1 MPPDPFRA
9 RTGACSSSAV
19 TRRRRTPMSHDN
31 PLIAVSELKKVFA
44 VRDENG
50 KRGEFVAVDSISFT
64 IERGETFGLIGES
77 GSGKTT
83 TGRVVLGLAK
93 PTSGSVTFDGNELV
107 GLSDLDMRRYRHH
120 MQMVFQDSG
129 SAFNPRR
136 SVGAQIAYPLKHFQ
150 AASAADARKKTL
162 DLLDRVGMLPS
173 HYDRYIHE
181 FSGGQRQ
188 RLGIARALI
197 SDPDFV
203 VLDEPTA
210 ALDVSVQAQIL
221 NLLKD
226 LQRERKLTMLL
237 ITHNIALVEHMCEH
251 AGVLD
256 RGKLVET
263 GPVDRLLSNPG
274 TAITRKLVDA
284 VLEPEL
290 AGAAR

>member
-1 MPPDPFRA
+1 
-9 RTGACSSSAV
+9 
-19 TRRRRTPMSHDN
+19 MSRN
-31 PLIAVSELKKVFA
+31 EPLIRVTDLTKVFS
-44 VRDENG
+44 V
-50 KRGEFVAVDSISFT
+50 RGEDGRRGDFVAVDSVSFD
-64 IERGETFGLIGES
+64 IHRGETFGLIGES

-83 TGRVVLGLAK
+83 TGRMVMRLET

-107 GLSDLDMRRYRHH
+107 GLSDLDMRRYRRHI
-120 MQMVFQDSG
+120 QMVFQDSG

-136 SVGAQIAYPLKHFQ
+136 SVGAQIAYPLTLFR
-150 AASAADARKKTL
+150 AVDSPAEARKKTL
-162 DLLDRVGMLPS
+162 ELLDRVGMLPS

-188 RLGIARALI
+188 RLGIARALVT
-197 SDPDFV
+197 DPEFV

-237 ITHNIALVEHMCEH
+237 ITHNLALVEHMCEH

-256 RGKLVET
+256 HGRLVES
-263 GPVDRLLSNPG
+263 GPVDQLLTEPG
-274 TAITRKLVDA
+274 TEITRKLVDA
-284 VLEPEL
+284 VLEPDL
-290 AGAAR
+290 AAAAG

>member
-1 MPPDPFRA
+1 MLH
-9 RTGACSSSAV
+9 S
-19 TRRRRTPMSHDN
+19 N

-44 VRDENG
+44 VRG
-50 KRGEFVAVDSISFT
+50 SISFD

-83 TGRVVLGLAK
+83 TGRMVLGLEK

-107 GLSDLDMRRYRHH
+107 GLSDLDMRRYRRHV
-120 MQMVFQDSG
+120 QIVFQDSG

-136 SVGAQIAYPLKHFQ
+136 SVGAQIAYPLKLFRT
-150 AASAADARKKTL
+150 ASPAEARKKAL
-162 DLLDRVGMLPS
+162 ELLDRVGMLPS

-181 FSGGQRQ
+181 LSGGQRQ
-188 RLGIARALI
+188 RLGIARALV

-256 RGKLVET
+256 RGKLVEV
-263 GPVDRLLSNPG
+263 GPVDRLLTNPG
-274 TAITRKLVDA
+274 TDITRKLLDA
-284 VLEPEL
+284 VLEPEF

>member
-1 MPPDPFRA
+1 
-9 RTGACSSSAV
+9 
-19 TRRRRTPMSHDN
+19 MSHSN

-44 VRDENG
+44 VRGENG
-50 KRGEFVAVDSISFT
+50 RRSEFVAVDSISFD

-77 GSGKTT
+77 GSGTTT
-83 TGRVVLGLAK
+83 TGRMVLGLEK

-107 GLSDLDMRRYRHH
+107 GLSDLDMRRYRRHV
-120 MQMVFQDSG
+120 QIVFQDSG

-136 SVGAQIAYPLKHFQ
+136 SVGAQIAYPLKLFRT
-150 AASAADARKKTL
+150 ASPAEARKKAL
-162 DLLDRVGMLPS
+162 ELLDRVGMPP

-181 FSGGQRQ
+181 LSRAPPPPL
-188 RLGIARALI
+188 RIAPPFATAPAFL
-197 SDPDFV
+197 

-221 NLLKD
+221 NLLKA

-256 RGKLVET
+256 RGKLVEV
-263 GPVDRLLSNPG
+263 GPVDRLLTNPG
-274 TAITRKLVDA
+274 TDITRKLLDA
-284 VLEPEL
+284 VL
-290 AGAAR
+290 

>member
-1 MPPDPFRA
+1 
-9 RTGACSSSAV
+9 
-19 TRRRRTPMSHDN
+19 MSHES
-31 PLIAVSELKKVFA
+31 PLIAVSELKKVFP
-44 VRDENG
+44 VRGEDG
-50 KRGEFVAVDSISFT
+50 KRTEFVAVDSISFDVT
-64 IERGETFGLIGES
+64 RGETFGLIGES

-83 TGRVVLGLAK
+83 TGRMVLGLEK

-107 GLSDLDMRRYRHH
+107 GLSDLNMRRYRHR

-136 SVGAQIAYPLKHFQ
+136 SVGAQIAFPLHHFRTTSP
-150 AASAADARKKTL
+150 AEARRRTL
-162 DLLDRVGMLPS
+162 ELLDRVGMSPS
-173 HYDRYIHE
+173 HYGRYIHE

-188 RLGIARALI
+188 RLGIARALVG
-197 SDPDFV
+197 DPDFV

-226 LQRERKLTMLL
+226 LQRERELTMLL
-237 ITHNIALVEHMCEH
+237 ITHNLALVEHMCEH

-256 RGKLVET
+256 RGELVEV
-263 GPVDRLLSNPG
+263 GPVDQLLSSPR
-274 TAITRKLVDA
+274 TDVTRKLVDA

-290 AGAAR
+290 AAAAG

>member
-1 MPPDPFRA
+1 
-9 RTGACSSSAV
+9 
-19 TRRRRTPMSHDN
+19 MSLDN
-31 PLIAVSELKKVFA
+31 RLIRVKDLKKVFA
-44 VRDENG
+44 VRGEDG
-50 KRGEFVAVDSISFT
+50 KRAEFVAVDSVSFT
-64 IERGETFGLIGES
+64 VTHGETFGLIGES

-83 TGRVVLGLAK
+83 TGRMVMGLET

-107 GLSDLDMRRYRHH
+107 GLSELGMRRYRR
-120 MQMVFQDSG
+120 QIQIVFQDSG

-136 SVGAQIAYPLKHFQ
+136 SVGAQISYPLKRFRT
-150 AASAADARKKTL
+150 ASPVEARKKTL

-181 FSGGQRQ
+181 FSGGQRK
-188 RLGIARALI
+188 RLGIARALVT
-197 SDPDFV
+197 DPDFI

-237 ITHNIALVEHMCEH
+237 ITHNLALVEHMCEH

-256 RGKLVET
+256 HGKLVEA
-263 GPVDRLLSNPG
+263 GPVDRLLTNPE
-274 TAITRKLVDA
+274 TDITRKLVDA

-290 AGAAR
+290 AGAAT

>member
-1 MPPDPFRA
+1 MSPNDPLV
-9 RTGACSSSAV
+9 AV
-19 TRRRRTPMSHDN
+19 RNLT
-31 PLIAVSELKKVFA
+31 KVFT
-44 VRDENG
+44 VRGDDG
-50 KRGEFVAVDSISFT
+50 KRAEFVAVDAVSFDVP
-64 IERGETFGLIGES
+64 RGQTYGLIGES

-83 TGRVVLGLAK
+83 TGRMVLGLEK
-93 PTSGSVTFDGNELV
+93 PTSGSVTYDGNELV
-107 GLSDLDMRRYRHH
+107 GLSDLDMRKYRKHI
-120 MQMVFQDSG
+120 QIVFQDSG

-136 SVGAQIAYPLKHFQ
+136 SVGAQIAYPLTLFRM
-150 AASAADARKKTL
+150 ASPAEAKAKVL

-188 RLGIARALI
+188 RLGIARALVT
-197 SDPDFV
+197 DPDFV

-237 ITHNIALVEHMCEH
+237 ITHNLALVEHMCEH

-256 RGKLVET
+256 HGKLVES
-263 GPVDRLLSNPG
+263 GPVDRLSPIRASTSPAG
-274 TAITRKLVDA
+274 SSTRSWN
-284 VLEPEL
+284 
-290 AGAAR
+290 RNCR

>member
-1 MPPDPFRA
+1 
-9 RTGACSSSAV
+9 
-19 TRRRRTPMSHDN
+19 MSLDN
-31 PLIAVSELKKVFA
+31 RLIRVKDLKKIFS
-44 VRDENG
+44 VRGEDG
-50 KRGEFVAVDSISFT
+50 KRADFVAVDSVSFT
-64 IERGETFGLIGES
+64 ITGGQTFGLIGES

-83 TGRVVLGLAK
+83 IGRMVMGLEK

-107 GLSDLDMRRYRHH
+107 GLSDLDMRRYR
-120 MQMVFQDSG
+120 QRIQIVFQDSG

-136 SVGAQIAYPLKHFQ
+136 GVGAQISYPLKRFRNTPP
-150 AASAADARKKTL
+150 AEARKTTL
-162 DLLDRVGMLPS
+162 ELLDRVGMLPS

-188 RLGIARALI
+188 RLGIARALV
-197 SDPDFV
+197 SNPDFL

-237 ITHNIALVEHMCEH
+237 ITHNLALVEHMCEN

-256 RGKLVET
+256 HGELVEA
-263 GPVDRLLSNPG
+263 GPVDQLLTNPG
-274 TAITRKLVDA
+274 TDITRKLVDA

-290 AGAAR
+290 AGAPT

>member
-1 MPPDPFRA
+1 
-9 RTGACSSSAV
+9 
-19 TRRRRTPMSHDN
+19 MSLDN
-31 PLIAVSELKKVFA
+31 RLIRVKDLKKVFA
-44 VRDENG
+44 VRGEDG
-50 KRGEFVAVDSISFT
+50 KRADFVAVDSVSFT
-64 IERGETFGLIGES
+64 ITRGQTFGLIGES

-83 TGRVVLGLAK
+83 IGRMVMGLEK

-107 GLSDLDMRRYRHH
+107 GLSDLDMRRYR
-120 MQMVFQDSG
+120 QQIQIVFQDSG

-136 SVGAQIAYPLKHFQ
+136 SVGAQISYPLKRFRNTPPAQ
-150 AASAADARKKTL
+150 ARTITL
-162 DLLDRVGMLPS
+162 ELLDRVGMLPS

-188 RLGIARALI
+188 RLGIARALV
-197 SDPDFV
+197 SDPDFL

-226 LQRERKLTMLL
+226 LQRERTLTMML
-237 ITHNIALVEHMCEH
+237 ITHNLALVEHMCEH

-256 RGKLVET
+256 HGELAEV
-263 GPVDRLLSNPG
+263 GPVDQLLTNPG
-274 TAITRKLVDA
+274 TDITRKLVDA

-290 AGAAR
+290 AGATT

>member
-1 MPPDPFRA
+1 
-9 RTGACSSSAV
+9 
-19 TRRRRTPMSHDN
+19 MSRSD
-31 PLIAVSELKKVFA
+31 PLISVTDLRKVFA
-44 VRDENG
+44 VRGEDR
-50 KRGEFVAVDSISFT
+50 KRSEFVAVDTISFDV
-64 IERGETFGLIGES
+64 ERGETFGLIGES

-83 TGRVVLGLAK
+83 TGRMVLGLEK
-93 PTSGSVTFDGNELV
+93 PTSGSVTFDGNDLA
-107 GLSDLDMRRYRHH
+107 GLSDLDMRRYREHI
-120 MQMVFQDSG
+120 QMVFQDSG

-136 SVGAQIAYPLKHFQ
+136 SVGSQITYPLKLFRT
-150 AASAADARKKTL
+150 ASPAEARKKAL

-173 HYDRYIHE
+173 HFDRYIHE

-197 SDPDFV
+197 TDPDFV

-237 ITHNIALVEHMCEH
+237 ITHNLALVEHMCEH

-256 RGKLVET
+256 HGKLVES
-263 GPVDRLLSNPG
+263 GPVDQLLTNPA

-290 AGAAR
+290 TAAAG

>member
-1 MPPDPFRA
+1 
-9 RTGACSSSAV
+9 
-19 TRRRRTPMSHDN
+19 MSLDN
-31 PLIAVSELKKVFA
+31 RLIRVNDLRKVFS
-44 VRDENG
+44 VRGEDG
-50 KRGEFVAVDSISFT
+50 KRAEFVAVDSVSFT
-64 IERGETFGLIGES
+64 ITRGQTFGLIGES

-83 TGRVVLGLAK
+83 TGRMVMGLEKA
-93 PTSGSVTFDGNELV
+93 TSGSVTFDGNELV
-107 GLSDLDMRRYRHH
+107 GLSELDMRRYRKQI
-120 MQMVFQDSG
+120 QMVFQDSG

-136 SVGAQIAYPLKHFQ
+136 GVGAQISYPLRLFRT
-150 AASAADARKKTL
+150 ASPAEARRKTL

-188 RLGIARALI
+188 RLGIARALVT
-197 SDPDFV
+197 DPEFL

-226 LQRERKLTMLL
+226 LQRERQLTMLL
-237 ITHNIALVEHMCEH
+237 ITHNLALVEHMCEN

-256 RGKLVET
+256 HGKLVES
-263 GPVDRLLSNPG
+263 GPVDQLLTEPR
-274 TAITRKLVDA
+274 TEITRRLVDA

-290 AGAAR
+290 AVAN

>member
-1 MPPDPFRA
+1 
-9 RTGACSSSAV
+9 
-19 TRRRRTPMSHDN
+19 MSHDDA
-31 PLIAVSELKKVFA
+31 LIEVSGLTKVFT
-44 VRDENG
+44 VRGENG
-50 KRGEFVAVDSISFT
+50 KRSEFVAVDSLDFDIT
-64 IERGETFGLIGES
+64 RGETFGLIGES

-83 TGRVVLGLAK
+83 TGRMVLGLEK

-136 SVGAQIAYPLKHFQ
+136 SVGAQIAYPLKHFR
-150 AASAADARKKTL
+150 AFSTAEARKKTL
-162 DLLDRVGMLPS
+162 ELLDRVGMLQS

-188 RLGIARALI
+188 RLGIARALVT
-197 SDPDFV
+197 DPDFV

-237 ITHNIALVEHMCEH
+237 ITHNLALVEHMCEH

-256 RGKLVET
+256 HGKLVEV
-263 GPVDRLLSNPG
+263 GPVDQLLTNPG
-274 TAITRKLVDA
+274 TDLTRKLVDA
-284 VLEPEL
+284 VLEPQL
-290 AGAAR
+290 TGAAR

>member
-1 MPPDPFRA
+1 
-9 RTGACSSSAV
+9 
-19 TRRRRTPMSHDN
+19 MSHSD
-31 PLIAVSELKKVFA
+31 PLVQVTDLRKVFE
-44 VRDENG
+44 VRGEDG
-50 KRGEFVAVDSISFT
+50 KRSEFVAVDAISFD
-64 IERGETFGLIGES
+64 IARGETFGLIGES

-83 TGRVVLGLAK
+83 TGRMVMGLEA
-93 PTSGSVTFDGNELV
+93 PTSGSVAFDGNELV
-107 GLSDLDMRRYRHH
+107 GLSDLDMRRYRRHI
-120 MQMVFQDSG
+120 QIVFQDSG

-136 SVGAQIAYPLKHFQ
+136 SVGAQIAYPLKLFRT
-150 AASAADARKKTL
+150 ASPAVARKKTL
-162 DLLDRVGMLPS
+162 ELLDRVGMLPS

-188 RLGIARALI
+188 RLGIARALVT
-197 SDPDFV
+197 DPDFI

-237 ITHNIALVEHMCEH
+237 ITHNLALVEHMCQH

-256 RGKLVET
+256 HGRLVEA
-263 GPVDRLLSNPG
+263 GPVDQLLTTPS
-274 TAITRKLVDA
+274 TAITAKLVDA

-290 AGAAR
+290 AGATG

>member
-1 MPPDPFRA
+1 MKHATAPEH
-9 RTGACSSSAV
+9 SALL
-19 TRRRRTPMSHDN
+19 R
-31 PLIAVSELKKVFA
+31 
-44 VRDENG
+44 VRDFTKLYRVRGDDG
-50 KRGEFVAVDSISFT
+50 KKTDFAAVDGISF
-64 IERGETFGLIGES
+64 EVLRGETYGLIGES

-83 TGRVVLGLAK
+83 TGRAVLGLIPASSG
-93 PTSGSVTFDGNELV
+93 TSHLGDAEIT
-107 GLSDLDMRRYRHH
+107 GLTPAGLRPMRPH

-136 SVGAQIAYPLKHFQ
+136 RVGAQVGYLLEKYRLCPAGEVKDRTIA
-150 AASAADARKKTL
+150 
-162 DLLDRVGMLPS
+162 LLERVGLEAA

-197 SDPDFV
+197 SDPEFV

-226 LQRERKLTMLL
+226 LQAERGLTMLL
-237 ITHNIALVEHMCEH
+237 ITHNLALVEHMCDH

-256 RGKLVET
+256 HGKLVEA
-263 GPVDRLLSNPG
+263 GRVDDLLHDPQ
-274 TAITRKLVDA
+274 TAITRRLVDA
-284 VLEPEL
+284 VLEPEQV
-290 AGAAR
+290 AA

>member
-1 MPPDPFRA
+1 MSRSDPLVR
-9 RTGACSSSAV
+9 
-19 TRRRRTPMSHDN
+19 
-31 PLIAVSELKKVFA
+31 VSGLTKVFT
-44 VRDENG
+44 VQGEDG
-50 KRGEFVAVDSISFT
+50 KRGAFTAVDAVGFDVA
-64 IERGETFGLIGES
+64 RGETFGLIGES

-83 TGRVVLGLAK
+83 TGRMVMGLET

-107 GLSDLDMRRYRHH
+107 GLSDLAMRRYRQRI
-120 MQMVFQDSG
+120 QMVFQDSG

-136 SVGAQIAYPLKHFQ
+136 SVGAQISYPLRLFRL
-150 AASAADARKKTL
+150 ASPAEARKKTL

-188 RLGIARALI
+188 RLGIARALVT
-197 SDPDFV
+197 DPDFV

-237 ITHNIALVEHMCEH
+237 ITHNLALVEHMSEH

-256 RGKLVET
+256 HGKLVET
-263 GPVDRLLSNPG
+263 GPVDRLLTEPE
-274 TAITRKLVDA
+274 TEITRKLVDA

-290 AGAAR
+290 AQSN

>member
-1 MPPDPFRA
+1 
-9 RTGACSSSAV
+9 
-19 TRRRRTPMSHDN
+19 MSHSD
-31 PLIAVSELKKVFA
+31 PLVEVTDLSKVFS
-44 VRDENG
+44 VRGEDGNR
-50 KRGEFVAVDSISFT
+50 KEFVAVDAVGFA

-83 TGRVVLGLAK
+83 TGRMVLGLEK
-93 PTSGSVTFDGNELV
+93 PTSGSVTFEGNELV
-107 GLSDLDMRRYRHH
+107 GLSDLDMRRYRRHI
-120 MQMVFQDSG
+120 QMVFQDSG

-136 SVGAQIAYPLKHFQ
+136 SVGSQIAYPLKLFRLESP
-150 AASAADARKKTL
+150 AGARRKVL
-162 DLLDRVGMLPS
+162 DLLGRVGMLPS

-197 SDPDFV
+197 TDPDFV

-226 LQRERKLTMLL
+226 LQRERKLTMML
-237 ITHNIALVEHMCEH
+237 ITHNLALVEHMCSH

-256 RGKLVET
+256 HGKLVEA
-263 GPVDRLLSNPG
+263 GPVDSLFTAPG
-274 TAITRKLVDA
+274 SDITRKLVDA

-290 AGAAR
+290 AG

>member
-1 MPPDPFRA
+1 
-9 RTGACSSSAV
+9 
-19 TRRRRTPMSHDN
+19 MSLDN
-31 PLIAVSELKKVFA
+31 RLVRVKDLSKTFA
-44 VRDENG
+44 VRGEDG
-50 KRGEFVAVDSISFT
+50 KRADFVAVDAVSFT
-64 IERGETFGLIGES
+64 IIGGQTFGLIGES

-83 TGRVVLGLAK
+83 TGRIVMGLEKA
-93 PTSGSVTFDGNELV
+93 TSGSVTFDGNELV
-107 GLSDLDMRRYRHH
+107 GLSELNLRRYRQR

-136 SVGAQIAYPLKHFQ
+136 SVGNQIAYPLKLSRRASSAEARR
-150 AASAADARKKTL
+150 AAL
-162 DLLDRVGMLPS
+162 ELLERVGMQAA

-197 SDPDFV
+197 TDPDFV

-226 LQRERKLTMLL
+226 LQLERHLTMLL
-237 ITHNIALVEHMCEH
+237 ITHNLALVEHMCEH

-256 RGKLVET
+256 HGKLVES
-263 GPVDRLLSNPG
+263 GPVDRLLTDSQ
-274 TAITRKLVDA
+274 TDITRKLVDA
-284 VLEPEL
+284 VLEPAL
-290 AGAAR
+290 AG